1 MERGLFDGRLRV
13 YITTWFGADW
23 VFCALL
29 RLRGVIIHFV
39 CNSPLEIAPESV
51 DVEVCF
57 GIKDFL
63 GLIWLR
69 VLTHSSSIAQ
79 SVNGWNMLAEGMASR
94 PVLRMNFCHGIL
106 VINGAV
112 SLRISSRTCFW
123 SLSELK
129 DARFAL
135 ILFCL
140 CFIVLLSALH

>member
-1 MERGLFDGRLRV
+1 MERSLFNGGLRV
-13 YITTWFGADW
+13 HIATRFGADW

-39 CNSPLEIAPESV
+39 CNSPLEIAPEGI

-57 GIKDFL
+57 RIKDFL

-69 VLTHSSSIAQ
+69 VFTHSCSIAQ
-79 SVNGWNMLAEGMASR
+79 SVSGWNMLAEGMPPR

-112 SLRISSRTCFW
+112 SLRIRSCTSLW
-123 SLSELK
+123 SISELK
-129 DARFAL
+129 DA
-135 ILFCL
+135 
-140 CFIVLLSALH
+140 

>member
-13 YITTWFGADW
+13 YITTWLGADW

-39 CNSPLEIAPESV
+39 CNSPLEIAPEGV

-57 GIKDFL
+57 RIKDFL

-79 SVNGWNMLAEGMASR
+79 SVNGWSMLAEGMASR

-106 VINGAV
+106 VINSTV
-112 SLRISSRTCFW
+112 PLRICSCTSLW
-123 SLSELK
+123 SISELK
-129 DARFAL
+129 DA
-135 ILFCL
+135 
-140 CFIVLLSALH
+140 

>member
-13 YITTWFGADW
+13 YITTWFGTDW

-29 RLRGVIIHFV
+29 RLRGVIINFV
-39 CNSPLEIAPESV
+39 CNSPLEIALESV

-57 GIKDFL
+57 GIKDFF

-94 PVLRMNFCHGIL
+94 LVLRMNFCHGIL

-112 SLRISSRTCFW
+112 PLRICSRTSLW

-140 CFIVLLSALH
+140 CLIVLKSARH